1 MLSISV
7 KEFLF
12 WKNKQLSKGGDQ
24 QSFDVLL
31 DCIGGISTSDLN
43 MKILNPK
50 ENLHLKKN
58 LEFLESLWEEQ
69 LLKACPIQYLCGITF
84 WRDLKLKVT
93 NKVLIPR
100 PETELIVDIVFNI
113 FKKKSEKLFFA
124 ELGTG
129 SGAISIAL
137 ALAYPFSFGV
147 ATDIDQDAL
156 EIATKNYKIFS
167 NQSNLKFFCGN
178 WWSPLESFKGKIDLA
193 ISNPPYI
200 PRDTYEKLPKEVKNF
215 EPKIALL
222 GGDDGLKH
230 IREIILK
237 APLFLKEKGWLILEN
252 HFDQSEKV
260 KKLLIKIIILNLS
273 INYFFTLLIHSFLLV
288 NLIIYLL

>member
-1 MLSISV
+1 MLCISV

-12 WKNKQLSKGGDQ
+12 WKKKQLSKGGDQ
-24 QSFDVLL
+24 QSFAVLL
-31 DCIGGISTSDLN
+31 DCIGGISISDLN
-43 MKILNPK
+43 FLTINPR

-58 LEFLESLWEEQ
+58 LQFLESVWDDHLQ
-69 LLKACPIQYLCGITF
+69 KSCPIQYLCGITF

-113 FKKKSEKLFFA
+113 FQKKSEKLFFA

-137 ALAYPFSFGV
+137 ALAYPLSEGV

-156 EIATKNYKIFS
+156 EIATKNFIHSSK
-167 NQSNLKFFCGN
+167 QSNLKFYCGN
-178 WWSPLESFKGKIDLA
+178 WWSPLESFKGKLDLA

-215 EPKIALL
+215 EPKVALF
-222 GGDDGLKH
+222 GGEDGLKH
-230 IREIILK
+230 IREIIQK
-237 APLFLKEKGWLILEN
+237 APLYLKERGWLILEN

-260 KKLLIKIIILNLS
+260 KQLLIKNSFTSIEIVKDLS
-273 INYFFTLLIHSFLLV
+273 GIGRFTIGR
-288 NLIIYLL
+288 YK

>member
-1 MLSISV
+1 MPSISV

-12 WKNKQLSKGGDQ
+12 WKKIQLSKGGDH
-24 QSFDVLL
+24 QSLALLL
-31 DCIGGISTSDLN
+31 DSVGGISNSDLN
-43 MKILNPK
+43 LSRINPGD
-50 ENLHLKKN
+50 NLYLRKD
-58 LEFLESLWEEQ
+58 LDFLESIWKDH
-69 LLKACPIQYLCGITF
+69 LLNSTPIQYLCGITF

-113 FKKKSEKLFFA
+113 FRKKSEKLFFA

-137 ALAYPFSFGV
+137 ALAYPFSDGV

-156 EIATKNYKIFS
+156 EIATKNYINSSK
-167 NQSNLKFFCGN
+167 QSNLKFYCGN
-178 WWSPLESFKGKIDLA
+178 WWSPLESFKGKLDLA

-200 PRDTYEKLPKEVKNF
+200 PKDTYEKLPKEVKNF
-215 EPKIALL
+215 EPKVALL
-222 GGDDGLKH
+222 GGEDGLKH
-230 IREIILK
+230 IREIIQK

-252 HFDQSEKV
+252 HFDQGEKV
-260 KKLLIKIIILNLS
+260 KQLLLKNK
-273 INYFFTLLIHSFLLV
+273 FTSVEIVKDYSGIGRFT
-288 NLIIYLL
+288 IGRYK

>member
-7 KEFLF
+7 EEFLI
-12 WKNKQLSKGGDQ
+12 WKKKQLSKGGDQ

-31 DCIGGISTSDLN
+31 DCLGGVSTSDINLMNINPSGNLN
-43 MKILNPK
+43 
-50 ENLHLKKN
+50 LKKN
-58 LEFLESLWEEQ
+58 LEFLEAVWEDHLQ
-69 LLKACPIQYLCGITF
+69 HSCPIQYLCGTTF

-113 FKKKSEKLFFA
+113 FRKKHRKLFFA

-137 ALAYPFSFGV
+137 ALAYPLSEGI

-156 EIATKNYKIFS
+156 EIATKNYIISSK
-167 NQSNLKFFCGN
+167 QSNLKFFCGN
-178 WWSPLESFKGKIDLA
+178 WWSPLESYKRKLDFA

-200 PRDTYEKLPKEVKNF
+200 PEYTYEKLPKEVKNF
-215 EPKIALL
+215 EPKVALL
-222 GGDDGLKH
+222 GGEDGLTH
-230 IREIILK
+230 IREIIQK

-252 HFDQSEKV
+252 HYDQGEKV
-260 KKLLIKIIILNLS
+260 KQLLIKNKFTS
-273 INYFFTLLIHSFLLV
+273 IEIVKDLTGIGRFTIGR
-288 NLIIYLL
+288 YK

>member
-1 MLSISV
+1 MPSISV

-12 WKNKQLSKGGDQ
+12 WKKIQLSKGGDH
-24 QSFDVLL
+24 QSLALLL
-31 DCIGGISTSDLN
+31 DSVGGISNSDLN
-43 MKILNPK
+43 LSRINSGD
-50 ENLHLKKN
+50 NLYLRKN
-58 LEFLESLWEEQ
+58 LDLLESIWKDH
-69 LLKACPIQYLCGITF
+69 LLNSTPIQYLCGITF

-100 PETELIVDIVFNI
+100 SETELIVDIVFNI
-113 FKKKSEKLFFA
+113 FRKNSEKLFFA

-137 ALAYPFSFGV
+137 ALAYPSSDGV

-156 EIATKNYKIFS
+156 EIATKNFINSSK
-167 NQSNLKFFCGN
+167 QSNLKFYCGN
-178 WWSPLESFKGKIDLA
+178 WWSPLESFKGKLDLA

-215 EPKIALL
+215 EPKVALL
-222 GGDDGLKH
+222 GGEDGLKH
-230 IREIILK
+230 IREIIQK
-237 APLFLKEKGWLILEN
+237 APLFLKEEGWLILEN

-260 KKLLIKIIILNLS
+260 KHLLIKNKFTSVEIVKDLS
-273 INYFFTLLIHSFLLV
+273 GIGRFTIGR
-288 NLIIYLL
+288 YK

>member
-1 MLSISV
+1 MLSVSV
-7 KEFLF
+7 KEFLC
-12 WKNKQLSKGGDQ
+12 WKKKQLFKGGDI
-24 QSFDVLL
+24 QSFAFLL
-31 DCIGGISTSDLN
+31 ESIGGIKTSDLN
-43 MKILNPK
+43 LISINS
-50 ENLHLKKN
+50 EGNLYLKKN
-58 LEFLESLWEEQ
+58 LEFLESIWEDH
-69 LLKACPIQYLCGITF
+69 LSNSSPIQYLCEITF

-113 FKKKSEKLFFA
+113 FRKKSEKLFFA

-137 ALAYPFSFGV
+137 AFAYPFSEGV

-156 EIATKNYKIFS
+156 KIATKNYINSSK
-167 NQSNLKFFCGN
+167 QSNLKFYCGH

-200 PRDTYEKLPKEVKNF
+200 PKDTYEKLPKEVKNF
-215 EPKIALL
+215 EPKVALF
-222 GGDDGLKH
+222 GGEDGLKH
-230 IREIILK
+230 IREIIQK

-252 HFDQSEKV
+252 HFDQGEKI
-260 KKLLIKIIILNLS
+260 KQLLLKNKFTSIEIVNDLS
-273 INYFFTLLIHSFLLV
+273 GIGRFTIGR
-288 NLIIYLL
+288 YK